1 MVLECESRESL
12 QVKEHGGR
20 RQDDHGLNVLTT
32 RRFESRRVLLRLV
45 RRRSMPGW
53 WGGWAR
59 TSTRNCSRHKRPQ
72 PPIAIRGRVLGGGA
86 AGPTSLL
93 GGRLA
98 FTPRERD
105 GARRLSRDWR
115 YQEGL

>member
-53 WGGWAR
+53 WGG
-59 TSTRNCSRHKRPQ
+59 
-72 PPIAIRGRVLGGGA
+72 
-86 AGPTSLL
+86 
-93 GGRLA
+93 
-98 FTPRERD
+98 
-105 GARRLSRDWR
+105 
-115 YQEGL
+115 